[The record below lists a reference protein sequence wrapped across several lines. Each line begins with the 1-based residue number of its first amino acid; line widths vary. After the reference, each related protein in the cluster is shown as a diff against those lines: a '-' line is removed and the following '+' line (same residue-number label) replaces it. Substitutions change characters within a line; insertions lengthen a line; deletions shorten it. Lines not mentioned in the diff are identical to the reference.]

1 MLVEE
6 ANGAESESE
15 TADERSTESSQ
26 ENEIANTSTSDET
39 EPLDDDR
46 VSSVSLQLEEPAVNS
61 LESSS
66 SDSSEDQPECAA
78 AVIVQGDEPSIDS
91 TFAKFNAD
99 VKQTK

>member
-46 VSSVSLQLEEPAVNS
+46 VSSVSLHLEEPAV
-61 LESSS
+61 
-66 SDSSEDQPECAA
+66 
-78 AVIVQGDEPSIDS
+78 
-91 TFAKFNAD
+91 TH
-99 VKQTK
+99 